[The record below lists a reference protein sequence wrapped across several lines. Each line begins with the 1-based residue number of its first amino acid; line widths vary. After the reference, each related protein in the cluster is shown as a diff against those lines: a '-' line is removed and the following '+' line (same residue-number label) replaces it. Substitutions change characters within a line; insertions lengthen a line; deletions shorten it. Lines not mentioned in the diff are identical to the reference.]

1 MYAYELNIKY
11 TRVRFVL
18 CVCDMHPQILFF
30 LVFSLKIFCVYLIS

>member
-1 MYAYELNIKY
+1 MYAYELNDGMSYELNMKY

-30 LVFSLKIFCVYLIS
+30 IS